1 MLKRDLRVAILI
13 VLGFLWALNLVQSHF
28 AQAVL
33 KPALSA
39 KGK

>member
-1 MLKRDLRVAILI
+1 MRDVRIAILI
-13 VLGFLWALNLVQSHF
+13 VLGFLLALNLVQSHW
-28 AQAVL
+28 AQYNI